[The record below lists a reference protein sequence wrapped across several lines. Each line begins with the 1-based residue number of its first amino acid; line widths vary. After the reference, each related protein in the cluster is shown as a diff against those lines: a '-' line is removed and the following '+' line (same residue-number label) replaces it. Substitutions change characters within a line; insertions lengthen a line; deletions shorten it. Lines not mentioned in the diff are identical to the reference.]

1 MIVLK
6 HCGQTYRAD
15 EKHIGYS
22 IRCNVCSS
30 LIPIVRETPDSALS
44 TREQPTV
51 EHIPPEPVRPWEPP
65 PPLKSRRFLIRNWLI
80 PVVGLLALALGV
92 TLTLLSYRS
101 PKNDALASQASTIV
115 TPTPQSNLPNLSAE
129 ISPTPATSMKL
140 QSATPEPST
149 TPSAARTS
157 DSDPLGIDQFLAN
170 NPTSAPTVPPET
182 VRYPTGTNL
191 VRPRSANGRGVLRIS
206 NGTNSDA
213 IAKLADAETS
223 ITVRLVYIQANSDG
237 EIGNISPGNYILK
250 FALGTGYNED
260 SGRFLYAQSFAK
272 FVDILE
278 FREYRLDDE
287 IRWSDFD
294 VSLNPVFGGTA
305 RTSTISAAEFYR

>member
-22 IRCNVCSS
+22 IRCTVCGGV
-30 LIPIVRETPDSALS
+30 IPIIRDTPDPALLS
-44 TREQPTV
+44 REQPTV
-51 EHIPPEPVRPWEPP
+51 EHILPEPVRPWEPA
-65 PPLKSRRFLIRNWLI
+65 PPLKSRRFQTRNWLL
-80 PVVGLLALALGV
+80 PVVGFLALAVGV

-101 PKNDALASQASTIV
+101 PKNDALVSQASTIA
-115 TPTPQSNLPNLSAE
+115 TPTPQINLPNFSAAT
-129 ISPTPATSMKL
+129 SPTPATSTKL
-140 QSATPEPST
+140 QPAIPGASIN
-149 TPSAARTS
+149 PSAARTS

-191 VRPRSANGRGVLRIS
+191 VRPRSANGRGVLRVS

-223 ITVRLVYIQANSDG
+223 VTVRLVYIQANSDG
-237 EIGNISPGNYILK
+237 EIENISPGKYILK
-250 FALGTGYNED
+250 FALGKGYNED
-260 SGRFLYAQSFAK
+260 LGRFLYAQSFAK
-272 FVDILE
+272 FVEILD
-278 FREYRLDDE
+278 FREYRVDDE
-287 IRWSDFD
+287 IRWSNFD